1 MGMSSSPNIVN
12 QALSRPSEFLRT
24 HRVRISLWTAV
35 IEGVLVVI
43 GVLPHIVV
51 YVLAVVAIA
60 FWISAARSF
69 KSGLARQ
76 AGWIFAASQALA
88 VLVPIFLFIAKTI
101 AIFAIAVAA
110 VVALV
115 YLFTDRNRA

>member
-1 MGMSSSPNIVN
+1 MTMSSSPNIVDR
-12 QALSRPSEFLRT
+12 ALSRPSEYLRA

-35 IEGVLVVI
+35 IEGLLVVV

-60 FWISAARSF
+60 FWVAAARGF
-69 KSGLARQ
+69 KSGAARQ

-101 AIFAIAVAA
+101 AIFAIAIAA
-110 VVALV
+110 VVALI